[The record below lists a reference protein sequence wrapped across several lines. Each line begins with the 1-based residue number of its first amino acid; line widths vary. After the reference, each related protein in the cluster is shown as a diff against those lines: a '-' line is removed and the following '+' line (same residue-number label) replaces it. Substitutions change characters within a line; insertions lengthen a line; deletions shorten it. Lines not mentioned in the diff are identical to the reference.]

1 MARLT
6 DELMEFMENNPAEL
20 ATADKDGVPHVA
32 PKGSVVVVD
41 EDTIAYAEM
50 YPEGR
55 SAQNVRETGKAAV
68 SIVDYP
74 NQKAYMIRGDAEL
87 KDEGDSYKKIVE
99 VIEQLPVDLPTP
111 KYAGIIRIKE
121 VINHS
126 VGPEAGE
133 KI

>member
-87 KDEGDSYKKIVE
+87 KDEGDAYKKIV
-99 VIEQLPVDLPTP
+99 
-111 KYAGIIRIKE
+111 
-121 VINHS
+121 
-126 VGPEAGE
+126 
-133 KI
+133 